1 MTTSKSFSNAPIYM
15 FNIERWQEIFQAIG
29 QNKLRTFLTGISVAS
44 GIFILVI
51 LLGAGK
57 GLQNGIEKQFERDA
71 AGIIE
76 VWTGTTSKEYK
87 GLNPGR
93 EIKFHNSDYDMS
105 LQKFGPKLDK
115 KAATYNQ
122 WNGSIVYGKET
133 GNFMFRGVY
142 PDYQFIENAS
152 MKTGRFIN
160 ANDIANNEKV
170 AVIGEKMRLDLFKDK
185 SAMGEQ
191 ITVNGIPFKVI
202 GVFTDPAGEREEAR
216 IYMPISTMQKVYG
229 GGDELSNLFYT
240 LKKTDDYDKAL
251 AESLAFSK
259 QLGDM
264 LKSKN
269 SVAPDDESALG
280 IHNSV
285 EDAKKFYDLNLYIRL
300 FFWWVGICTIIA
312 GVVGV
317 SNIMLIIVKERTKE
331 IGIRKALGA
340 SPISIIG
347 MILHESIFIT
357 TIAGFTG
364 LLMSLLL
371 LEIVGPMIDSEYFLN
386 PEVDFNIAIATL
398 ILLIVAGALAGFFP
412 AYRAAKIKPIIALRD
427 E

>member
-1 MTTSKSFSNAPIYM
+1 M
-15 FNIERWQEIFQAIG
+15 FNIERWQEIFEAISK
-29 QNKLRTFLTGISVAS
+29 NRLRTFLTGISVAS

-76 VWTGTTSKEYK
+76 VWSGTTTKEYK

-93 EIKFHNSDYDMS
+93 QIQFRNSDYS
-105 LQKFGPKLDK
+105 QSVQKFEDKLDLR
-115 KAATYNQ
+115 ASTFNFWGAPF
-122 WNGSIVYGKET
+122 SYGKES
-133 GNFMFRGVY
+133 GNYQYRGVD
-142 PDYQFIENAS
+142 PDYGGIENLTIV
-152 MKTGRFIN
+152 KGRFVN
-160 ANDIANNEKV
+160 AKDLANNEKV
-170 AVIGEKMRLDLFKDK
+170 ATIGMKIKTDLFKD
-185 SAMGEQ
+185 SDPMGKE
-191 ITVNGIPFKVI
+191 ILINNINFKVI
-202 GVFTDPAGEREEAR
+202 GIFTDPGGEREEAR
-216 IYMPISTMQKVYG
+216 AYLPKTTVQRTFG
-229 GGDELSNLFYT
+229 GGDKISNLFFT
-240 LKKTDDYDKAL
+240 LKKTDNYDEAL
-251 AESLAFSK
+251 AQSEKFTQDLK
-259 QLGDM
+259 NL

-269 SVAPDDESALG
+269 VVAPEDDGG
-280 IHNSV
+280 INAYNSV
-285 EDAKKFYDLNLYIRL
+285 KDAKQFYDLNLYIRL

-340 SPISIIG
+340 SPFSIIS

-364 LLMSLLL
+364 LLASLLL
-371 LEIVGPMIDSEYFLN
+371 LEFVGQMVQSEYFRN
-386 PEVDFNIAIATL
+386 PEVDFSVALTTL
-398 ILLIVAGALAGFFP
+398 VLLVFAGALAGFFP
-412 AYRAAKIKPIIALRD
+412 AYRAAKIKPIVALRD